1 MIRINKY
8 LADNNIASRREV
20 DELIEEGKVFING
33 KRAKLGDQVSNTDN
47 IEIRDYAKEYVY
59 YAYNKPKGIVTTNP
73 QKGEK
78 EIISHTKFPTK
89 VFPIG
94 RLDKDSH
101 GLIILSNDGRIT
113 KKLLDPEF
121 EHEKEYEVEVDKH
134 VTPEFFTK
142 MSKGVR
148 IERYTTKP
156 AKLKHMGSRKFSII
170 LTEGK
175 NRQIRR
181 MCQACGYTVM
191 DLKRVRVGNVVLG
204 NLKPGAFKAV
214 AEKDLAK

>member
-8 LADNNIASRREV
+8 LADNNIASRREG
-20 DELIEEGKVFING
+20 DELIETGKVFVNG
-33 KRAKLGDQVSNTDN
+33 KKAVLGQMIRETDTVEVKNNT
-47 IEIRDYAKEYVY
+47 KEYAY
-59 YAYNKPKGIVTTNP
+59 FAYNKPVGVVTTNA
-73 QKGEK
+73 QKGE
-78 EIISHTKFPTK
+78 IDIVHRTKFPTK

-101 GLIILSNDGRIT
+101 GLILLSNDGRIT

-134 VTPEFFTK
+134 VTPEFFKK
-142 MSKGVR
+142 MTSGVR

-156 AKLKHMGSRKFSII
+156 AKLEHMGSRKFSII

-181 MCQACGYTVM
+181 MCQACGYTVK
-191 DLKRVRVGNVVLG
+191 DLKRVRFGKITLG
-204 NLKPGAFKAV
+204 KMKPGEWRKL
-214 AEKDLAK
+214 EGSEI